1 MRYQLVGPIASVLIV
16 ISSACTHSPPADSAP
31 TDSRVITEA
40 EIVES
45 RSITAYDAI
54 QKLRANFFTNR
65 GRVTIRGNAS
75 PLPVVFL
82 DGVEFGP
89 IESLRNIPAGHVSTI
104 RIYRASEASPKFGTT
119 RTGGVIAVL
128 TKM

>member
-1 MRYQLVGPIASVLIV
+1 MRYHPVRLIASVLLV
-16 ISSACTHSPPADSAP
+16 MSSACSHAPPTDSAP
-31 TDSRVITEA
+31 TDSRIITEA

-45 RSITAYDAI
+45 RSITAYDAV
-54 QKLRANFFTNR
+54 QKLRANFLTNR
-65 GRVTIRGNAS
+65 GKVTIRGNAS

-89 IESLRNIPAGHVSTI
+89 MESLRNIPASHISTI

-119 RTGGVIAVL
+119 RTGGVIEVL